1 MRPVLLRTMN
11 VPKDDNFT
19 VSPVISVS
27 VMISRTDLTRSA
39 DSVLDRPTLRCTASL
54 KSARVSVLPAMC
66 FPCMPNS
73 KGKMDAGPGQ
83 QKSSCEL
90 NSLQSRVKVLPAD
103 EHRSPGEA
111 AAHRLHQH
119 QVAALDSA
127 IPDRRVERQ
136 GNGR

>member
-1 MRPVLLRTMN
+1 MN

-54 KSARVSVLPAMC
+54 RSARVSVLPAIC
-66 FPCMPNS
+66 FPCLPKE
-73 KGKMDAGPGQ
+73 KGKMEGRSGQ

-90 NSLQSRVKVLPAD
+90 NSLGFEPNVLPAHQ
-103 EHRSPGEA
+103 HRAPGEA
-111 AAHRLHQH
+111 AAHRLHQDK
-119 QVAALDSA
+119 VAALDS
-127 IPDRRVERQ
+127 PVL
-136 GNGR
+136 